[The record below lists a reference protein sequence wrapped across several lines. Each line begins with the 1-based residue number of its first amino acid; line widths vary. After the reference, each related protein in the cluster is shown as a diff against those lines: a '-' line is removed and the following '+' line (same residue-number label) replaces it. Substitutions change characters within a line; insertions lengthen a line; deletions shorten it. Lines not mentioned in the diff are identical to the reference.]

1 MRDFAIPEKWI
12 CPCRGDQI
20 CHYDLVG
27 ATDQI
32 VQILCDAVEE
42 NNLTNMCIGSTA
54 LAYCMIEKL
63 AWVLPPSQ
71 KYGHFRHV
79 HANQGRLQMT
89 NIPLHSLF
97 SFSVL
102 PYPALSNRPASTALS
117 TLRLHRR
124 RRGERGGS
132 RRLGLDLG
140 RPHLDLGR
148 LGWISAAPATQQ
160 PCRLA
165 KGRGGGAADDCRWPS
180 PPSRQGGRASAG
192 YQVEGGGVDLLRI
205 RDGEDGHRG
214 SPGQG
219 RGTDIYVPSSSP
231 AEALVAGGP
240 RQGARNLTWRAP
252 LPRRRSRDLHLP
264 GDQSSAGGRHGGEVE
279 GTEMKQTEVAS
290 VETTR

>member
-1 MRDFAIPEKWI
+1 
-12 CPCRGDQI
+12 
-20 CHYDLVG
+20 
-27 ATDQI
+27 
-32 VQILCDAVEE
+32 
-42 NNLTNMCIGSTA
+42 
-54 LAYCMIEKL
+54 
-63 AWVLPPSQ
+63 
-71 KYGHFRHV
+71 
-79 HANQGRLQMT
+79 MT

-214 SPGQG
+214 VAGSGTRHRHLCLVLVTGGGSGGTADLARGHATSPGERHCLDAG
-219 RGTDIYVPSSSP
+219 RGICICLGTSQVR
-231 AEALVAGGP
+231 EG
-240 RQGARNLTWRAP
+240 
-252 LPRRRSRDLHLP
+252 
-264 GDQSSAGGRHGGEVE
+264 
-279 GTEMKQTEVAS
+279 GTEA
-290 VETTR
+290 R